1 MNKTEIFIQKA
12 KKIFPEYDYS
22 KSIYIKA
29 REKLIVICPKH
40 GEFLVSPDN
49 HLNKKSGCP
58 KCKGDKIS
66 KKQIEKGSQ
75 TFIEK
80 ARKVHGNRYDY
91 SKVIYKDSHTKV
103 CIICPEHKEFWQ
115 TPNNHLDGKNCP
127 LCANRQI
134 SINQTKTTQEFI
146 KEAAIKHRNK
156 YSYLKTNYVNA
167 RTKVTITCPMH
178 GDFEQTPDQHLR
190 GCGCPKCNESHG
202 ERDVRNYLDEY
213 KLKYVSQYKVTS
225 KDRSFRIDFYLP
237 DYNMFIE
244 YNGEQHYVP
253 KEYFGGQL
261 AFKKQIER
269 DKLLRAYCK
278 ENCINLVEISYKE
291 NVKKVLDKIF
301 NFNLE

>member
-12 KKIFPEYDYS
+12 KKLFPEYDYS
-22 KSIYIKA
+22 KSTYTKA

-58 KCKGDKIS
+58 KCKGEKIR
-66 KKQIEKGSQ
+66 KKQIEKGAQ

-80 ARKVHGNRYDY
+80 AKKVHGDRYNY
-91 SKVIYKDSHTKV
+91 SKVVYKDSHTKV
-103 CIICPEHKEFWQ
+103 CIICSEHGEFWQ
-115 TPNNHLDGKNCP
+115 TPNNHLNGHNCP

-134 SINQTKTTQEFI
+134 SINQTRTTQEFI
-146 KEAAIKHRNK
+146 KEATIKHRNK
-156 YSYLKTNYVNA
+156 YSYSKANYVDA
-167 RTKVTITCPMH
+167 HTKVIITCPIH
-178 GDFEQTPDQHLR
+178 GDFEQTPDHHLR
-190 GCGCPKCNESHG
+190 GCGCPRCNESHG
-202 ERDVRNYLDEY
+202 ERDVRNYLEEH

-261 AFKKQIER
+261 TFQKQIER
-269 DKLLRAYCK
+269 DKLLRKYCK

-291 NVKKVLDKIF
+291 DVKEVLDKSF
-301 NFNLE
+301 RFDLE